1 VTIRPAV
8 SVLVTVHNREAF
20 LGPCLDSILRSTF
33 EDFEVV
39 VVDDRSSDGS
49 AAIAREAASRDSRIR
64 FIQNEQNLGDYPN
77 RMRAA
82 EESRG
87 HYIKYVDSDDLIYP
101 HSLAIMVEAM
111 KSNPATALGLS
122 HSLPEDDEPY
132 PWQLAP
138 RDSWRKHFL
147 GDGCFGCGPSG
158 AIMSRERFFEAG
170 GFRSWGVLSDTDLWY
185 RMSARWPVVLLAP
198 GLVWWRRHE
207 MQEFTRDGA
216 KEKYLESGYK
226 LDVHALESKE
236 NPLTADETRAAFDRV
251 RQHHARRL
259 LALSLRSRRPLDGWR
274 MFRQSG
280 LGAMDVVEGFKPYR

>member
-1 VTIRPAV
+1 MTSSPAV

-20 LGPCLDSILRSTF
+20 LGACLDSILDSTF
-33 EDFEVV
+33 SDFEVV
-39 VVDDRSSDGS
+39 VVDDCSSDDS
-49 AAIAREAASRDSRIR
+49 AAIARDFAVRDGRVR
-64 FIQNEQNLGDYPN
+64 VLQNDKNLGDYPN

-82 EESRG
+82 EASVG
-87 HYIKYVDSDDLIYP
+87 HYIKYVDSDDLIYR

-111 KSNPATALGLS
+111 ESNPSAALGLS

-138 RDSWRKHFL
+138 RDAWRKHFL

-158 AIMSRERFFEAG
+158 AIVRRESFFDAG
-170 GFRSWGVLSDTDLWY
+170 GFGSWGVLSDTDLWY
-185 RMSARWPVVLLAP
+185 RMSARWPVVLLPP

-216 KEKYLESGYK
+216 REKYLESGYK
-226 LDVHALESKE
+226 LDVQALESTE
-236 NPLTADETRAAFDRV
+236 NPLAADETRAALDRV
-251 RQHHARRL
+251 RQHHARKL